1 MSEATSGLTGRAEDL
16 KLAFDRAF
24 AEPRRG
30 DATPMENLIGF
41 SLASEPYALRLSEI
55 GGVFVD
61 RKVTRAPSGV
71 VALLGFAGFRGAIVP
86 VYDLRVLLGRGA
98 SEAPRWLAIA
108 SGASVAFAL
117 EIFEGHLR
125 VPRAAIMAREGETQ
139 SQRLVREVAS
149 VDGLVR
155 PLVHLPSV
163 IETILNQRPGSNA
176 AEEQ

>member
-30 DATPMENLIGF
+30 DATPMESLIGF

-61 RKVTRAPSGV
+61 RKITRVPSGGG
-71 VALLGFAGFRGAIVP
+71 ALLGFAGFRGAIVP

-108 SGASVAFAL
+108 SVAFAF
-117 EIFEGHLR
+117 EVFEGHLR

-139 SQRLVREVAS
+139 SQRLVREVVSA
-149 VDGLVR
+149 DGLVR

>member
-16 KLAFDRAF
+16 RLAFDRAF
-24 AEPRRG
+24 AEPRRA
-30 DATPMENLIGF
+30 DTTPMESLVGF

-61 RKVTRAPSGV
+61 RKITRVPSV
-71 VALLGFAGFRGAIVP
+71 VAALLGFAGFRGAIVP

-108 SGASVAFAL
+108 SGASVAFA
-117 EIFEGHLR
+117 FEVFDGHLR
-125 VPRAAIMAREGETQ
+125 VPREAIMPREGEQ
-139 SQRLVREVAS
+139 QAQRLVREVAS
-149 VDGLVR
+149 TDGLVR

-163 IETILNQRPGSNA
+163 IETILKQRPGPNA
-176 AEEQ
+176 AEER